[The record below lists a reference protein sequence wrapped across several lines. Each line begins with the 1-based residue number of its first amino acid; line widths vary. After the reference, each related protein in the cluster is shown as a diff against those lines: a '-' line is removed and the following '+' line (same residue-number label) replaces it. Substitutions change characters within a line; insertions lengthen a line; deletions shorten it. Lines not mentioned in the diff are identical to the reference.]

1 MHIKAP
7 LKVPIKAQICFSPE
21 RKVKCAE
28 LPSHENDLNQSF
40 ILTQGLNLNR
50 TSGTGSATLHSTFD
64 IKLRTSRNFSL
75 KKRHL
80 NNEHMP
86 K

>member
-1 MHIKAP
+1 M
-7 LKVPIKAQICFSPE
+7 FFPE
-21 RKVKCAE
+21 RKLKCVAYE
-28 LPSHENDLNQSF
+28 LPSPENDLNQSF

-75 KKRHL
+75 SLKKNHL